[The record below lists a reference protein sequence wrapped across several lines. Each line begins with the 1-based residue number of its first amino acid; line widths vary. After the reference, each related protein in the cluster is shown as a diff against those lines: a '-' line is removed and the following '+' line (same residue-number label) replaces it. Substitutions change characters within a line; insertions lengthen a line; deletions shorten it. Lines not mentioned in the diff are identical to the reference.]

1 MTDFLTI
8 ATSKLGLNL
17 VGPYDRFRWR
27 QQIEGY
33 PYHKNTKVKETTNM
47 VDLVQRDILPGEGM
61 EAPIQ
66 LSVLVLDR
74 CCTSPMSFTAVR
86 SFSTRTTLLG
96 ETKPMGNS
104 GIFLDIWLLR
114 LPPARY
120 RVFQPT

>member
-66 LSVLVLDR
+66 LSVLVLD
-74 CCTSPMSFTAVR
+74 CLLLLYMAHVIYSIQVIFNPYYV
-86 SFSTRTTLLG
+86 TR
-96 ETKPMGNS
+96 
-104 GIFLDIWLLR
+104 
-114 LPPARY
+114 
-120 RVFQPT
+120 